1 MAEWAIKFSE
11 CRWNYMANLQAAGL
25 NPAVLPKSET

>member
-11 CRWNYMANLQAAGL
+11 CRWNYMANLQVAVSR
-25 NPAVLPKSET
+25 PAVLPKSET